1 MLPLLQFRNQLHA
14 SSLPENKTEFRNYK
28 RRTGKVTFA
37 RGTIDDDSNT
47 AAKHVPGPYWM
58 KYRREWLKLLLEI
71 EKGIRETDR
80 EIELIGRDEL
90 QVIRQ
95 QWLKDPNEPDW
106 IDSLPKIYGEIKRG
120 KNAPIVLFGGL
131 NGGGKTTILSALKL
145 ALYGKGVVG
154 SGATVAEYHQ
164 YLRECIHRAHNSIA
178 KPTRSAVELTFRY
191 AQYGVISSYQLTRD
205 WFVDHAG
212 KRSDR
217 LLCRPLRNA
226 LTINKLLGL
235 DLIDRL
241 HSDLSVIIRGRSI
254 KKASEDRKQKIAE
267 AERTYNDLNEQL
279 AEVREKLLLM
289 RVNTV
294 EANKNLGN
302 IEASINARGGAWS
315 ASRQEETVNLDALVS
330 DKKAIEHT
338 LHDMLSGLLPFAITQ
353 SLNEKLLAQ
362 IDAEQRAEK
371 AQVLSEYLQ
380 RQQSNFLAE
389 VESAF
394 AMTKDQLPALQ
405 DIFLRTFGSEVSNSA
420 EQQAPVHELSDTQR
434 FSITH
439 RLQNDVGSLQQRA
452 ADLVMTLQETDSQI
466 ESARENIARAPD
478 EKVLIPLFN
487 EQGQLQ
493 GRLSAL
499 EEQKSVM
506 AEEAKALLARLS
518 VAARQLDDLYTE
530 IAESQE
536 EERLT
541 GLAQNAKD
549 VLKEFS
555 TRARIEKLKEL
566 ESQFYTSFN
575 GLARKEDR
583 NLSIQID
590 PNTFEVVLID
600 DEGIDPNSFE
610 VVLIDDEGVML
621 RKDELSAGE
630 KQIFAIS
637 ILEAL
642 ARTSGR
648 SLPVVIDTPL
658 GRLDSVHRKKLVEN
672 YFPKTS
678 HQVIIL
684 STDTEIDYAFYEGL
698 QGSISHSY
706 HLVYNPETRATQAEE
721 GYFWRQFTHQSALE
735 WDPVRHVESL
745 IEVGLHKMGHVRSLK
760 DVHC

>member
-1 MLPLLQFRNQLHA
+1 M
-14 SSLPENKTEFRNYK
+14 
-28 RRTGKVTFA
+28 
-37 RGTIDDDSNT
+37 I
-47 AAKHVPGPYWM
+47 
-58 KYRREWLKLLLEI
+58 
-71 EKGIRETDR
+71 
-80 EIELIGRDEL
+80 
-90 QVIRQ
+90 
-95 QWLKDPNEPDW
+95 
-106 IDSLPKIYGEIKRG
+106 IDSLSVLDFRVFSGAHDFDLVPKIKRG

-145 ALYGKGVVG
+145 ALYGKGVLG

-178 KPTRSAVELTFRY
+178 KPTRAAVELTFRY

-212 KRSDR
+212 KVKEGLIISRDGH
-217 LLCRPLRNA
+217 PLTELSYDQAQAFLNELIPIGVSELFFFDGEKIASLAEETSGDA
-226 LTINKLLGL
+226 LRESINKLLGL

-241 HSDLSVIIRGRSI
+241 HSDLSVMIRGRSV
-254 KKASEDRKQKIAE
+254 KKASADRKQKIAE

-315 ASRQEETVNLDALVS
+315 ASRQEETANLDALVS
-330 DKKAIEHT
+330 DKKAIEQT
-338 LHDMLSGLLPFAITQ
+338 LHDMLSGLLPFSITQ

-371 AQVLSEYLQ
+371 AQVLSEYLR

-452 ADLVMTLQETDSQI
+452 ADLVMKLQETDSQI

-530 IAESQE
+530 IAEYQE
-536 EERLT
+536 QERLT

-600 DEGIDPNSFE
+600 DEGVI
-610 VVLIDDEGVML
+610 L
-621 RKDELSAGE
+621 RKEELSAGE

-706 HLVYNPETRATQAEE
+706 HLVYNPETRSTQAEE
-721 GYFWRQFTHQSALE
+721 GYFWRWAQNA
-735 WDPVRHVESL
+735 
-745 IEVGLHKMGHVRSLK
+745 
-760 DVHC
+760 

>member
-1 MLPLLQFRNQLHA
+1 M
-14 SSLPENKTEFRNYK
+14 
-28 RRTGKVTFA
+28 
-37 RGTIDDDSNT
+37 I
-47 AAKHVPGPYWM
+47 
-58 KYRREWLKLLLEI
+58 
-71 EKGIRETDR
+71 
-80 EIELIGRDEL
+80 
-90 QVIRQ
+90 
-95 QWLKDPNEPDW
+95 
-106 IDSLPKIYGEIKRG
+106 IDSLSVLDFRVFSGAHDFDLVPKIKRG

-145 ALYGKGVVG
+145 ALYGKGVLG

-178 KPTRSAVELTFRY
+178 KPTRAAVELTFRY

-205 WFVDHAG
+205 WFLDHAG
-212 KRSDR
+212 KVKEGLIISRDGH
-217 LLCRPLRNA
+217 PLTELSYDQAQAFLNELIPIGVSELFFFDGEKIASLAEETSGDA
-226 LTINKLLGL
+226 LRESINKLLGL

-241 HSDLSVIIRGRSI
+241 HSDLSVIIRGRSV

-267 AERTYNDLNEQL
+267 AERAYNDLNEQL
-279 AEVREKLLLM
+279 AEIREKLLLV

-294 EANKNLGN
+294 EANKNLRN
-302 IEASINARGGAWS
+302 IEASISARGGAWS
-315 ASRQEETVNLDALVS
+315 ASRKEETVNLDALVS
-330 DKKAIEHT
+330 EKKAIEHT

-362 IDAEQRAEK
+362 LNAEQRAEK

-389 VESAF
+389 VESAL
-394 AMTKDQLPALQ
+394 AMTKDQLPVLQ

-420 EQQAPVHELSDTQR
+420 EQQAPVHELSDAQR

-439 RLQNDVGSLQQRA
+439 RLQNDVGSLQRRA

-499 EEQKSVM
+499 EEQKSVL

-518 VAARQLDDLYTE
+518 LTARQLDDLYTE

-590 PNTFEVVLID
+590 PN
-600 DEGIDPNSFE
+600 SFE
-610 VVLIDDEGVML
+610 VVLIDDEGVIL
-621 RKDELSAGE
+621 RKEELSAGE

-706 HLVYNPETRATQAEE
+706 HLVYNPETRSTQAEE
-721 GYFWRQFTHQSALE
+721 GYFWRWAQNA
-735 WDPVRHVESL
+735 
-745 IEVGLHKMGHVRSLK
+745 
-760 DVHC
+760 

>member
-1 MLPLLQFRNQLHA
+1 M
-14 SSLPENKTEFRNYK
+14 
-28 RRTGKVTFA
+28 
-37 RGTIDDDSNT
+37 I
-47 AAKHVPGPYWM
+47 
-58 KYRREWLKLLLEI
+58 
-71 EKGIRETDR
+71 
-80 EIELIGRDEL
+80 
-90 QVIRQ
+90 
-95 QWLKDPNEPDW
+95 
-106 IDSLPKIYGEIKRG
+106 IDSLSVLDFRVFSGAHDFDLVPKIKRG

-145 ALYGKGVVG
+145 ALYGKGVLG

-212 KRSDR
+212 KVKEGLIISRDGH
-217 LLCRPLRNA
+217 PLTELSYDQAQAFLNELIPIGVSELFFFDGEKIASLAEETSGDA
-226 LTINKLLGL
+226 LRESINKLLGL

-267 AERTYNDLNEQL
+267 AERTYNNLNEQL

-315 ASRQEETVNLDALVS
+315 ASRQEETINLDALVS

-405 DIFLRTFGSEVSNSA
+405 DIFLRTFGSEVANSA

-439 RLQNDVGSLQQRA
+439 RLRNDVGSLQQRA

-499 EEQKSVM
+499 EEQKSVL

-541 GLAQNAKD
+541 GLAQNVKD

-555 TRARIEKLKEL
+555 TRARIDKLKEL

-590 PNTFEVVLID
+590 PNTFEVVL
-600 DEGIDPNSFE
+600 S
-610 VVLIDDEGVML
+610 DDEGVIL
-621 RKDELSAGE
+621 RKEELSAGE

-706 HLVYNPETRATQAEE
+706 HLVYNPETRSTQAEE
-721 GYFWRQFTHQSALE
+721 GYFWRWAQNA
-735 WDPVRHVESL
+735 
-745 IEVGLHKMGHVRSLK
+745 
-760 DVHC
+760 

>member
-1 MLPLLQFRNQLHA
+1 M
-14 SSLPENKTEFRNYK
+14 
-28 RRTGKVTFA
+28 
-37 RGTIDDDSNT
+37 I
-47 AAKHVPGPYWM
+47 
-58 KYRREWLKLLLEI
+58 
-71 EKGIRETDR
+71 
-80 EIELIGRDEL
+80 
-90 QVIRQ
+90 
-95 QWLKDPNEPDW
+95 
-106 IDSLPKIYGEIKRG
+106 IDSLSVLDFRVFSGAHDFDLVPKIKRG

-145 ALYGKGVVG
+145 ALYGKGVLG

-212 KRSDR
+212 KVKEGLIISRDGH
-217 LLCRPLRNA
+217 PLTELSYDQAQAFLNELIPIGVSELFFFDGEKIASLAEETSGDA
-226 LTINKLLGL
+226 LRESINKLLGL

-254 KKASEDRKQKIAE
+254 KKTSEDRKQKIVD

-371 AQVLSEYLQ
+371 TQVLSEYLQ

-394 AMTKDQLPALQ
+394 AMTKDQLPVLQ
-405 DIFLRTFGSEVSNSA
+405 DIFLRTFGSEVANSA
-420 EQQAPVHELSDTQR
+420 EQKAPVHQLSDTQH

-439 RLQNDVGSLQQRA
+439 RLQNDVGSLQQRTA
-452 ADLVMTLQETDSQI
+452 GLVITLQEVDNQI

-478 EKVLIPLFN
+478 ERVLIPLFN
-487 EQGQLQ
+487 EQGKLQ

-518 VAARQLDDLYTE
+518 IAARQLDELYTE
-530 IAESQE
+530 IAQSQE
-536 EERLT
+536 EERLI
-541 GLAQNAKD
+541 GLAHNAKG

-566 ESQFYTSFN
+566 EAQFYTSFN
-575 GLARKEDR
+575 GLARKVDR

-590 PNTFEVVLID
+590 PT
-600 DEGIDPNSFE
+600 SFE
-610 VVLIDDEGVML
+610 VVLIDDEGATL
-621 RKDELSAGE
+621 RKEELSAGE

-706 HLVYNPETRATQAEE
+706 HLVYNPETRSTQAEE
-721 GYFWRQFTHQSALE
+721 GYFWRWAQNA
-735 WDPVRHVESL
+735 
-745 IEVGLHKMGHVRSLK
+745 
-760 DVHC
+760 

>member
-1 MLPLLQFRNQLHA
+1 M
-14 SSLPENKTEFRNYK
+14 
-28 RRTGKVTFA
+28 
-37 RGTIDDDSNT
+37 I
-47 AAKHVPGPYWM
+47 
-58 KYRREWLKLLLEI
+58 
-71 EKGIRETDR
+71 
-80 EIELIGRDEL
+80 
-90 QVIRQ
+90 
-95 QWLKDPNEPDW
+95 
-106 IDSLPKIYGEIKRG
+106 IDSLSVLDFRVFSGAHDFDLVPKIKRG

-145 ALYGKGVVG
+145 ALYGKGVLG

-212 KRSDR
+212 KVKEGLIISRDGH
-217 LLCRPLRNA
+217 PLTELSYDQAQAFLNELIPIGVSELFFFDGEKIASLAEETSGDA
-226 LTINKLLGL
+226 LRESINKLLGL

-405 DIFLRTFGSEVSNSA
+405 DIFLRTFGSEVANSA

-499 EEQKSVM
+499 EEQKSVL

-600 DEGIDPNSFE
+600 DEGVI
-610 VVLIDDEGVML
+610 L
-621 RKDELSAGE
+621 RKEELSAGE

-706 HLVYNPETRATQAEE
+706 HLVYNPETRSTQAEE
-721 GYFWRQFTHQSALE
+721 GYFWRWAQNA
-735 WDPVRHVESL
+735 
-745 IEVGLHKMGHVRSLK
+745 
-760 DVHC
+760 

>member
-1 MLPLLQFRNQLHA
+1 M
-14 SSLPENKTEFRNYK
+14 
-28 RRTGKVTFA
+28 
-37 RGTIDDDSNT
+37 I
-47 AAKHVPGPYWM
+47 
-58 KYRREWLKLLLEI
+58 
-71 EKGIRETDR
+71 
-80 EIELIGRDEL
+80 
-90 QVIRQ
+90 
-95 QWLKDPNEPDW
+95 
-106 IDSLPKIYGEIKRG
+106 IDSLSVLDFRVFSGAHDFDLVPKIKRG

-145 ALYGKGVVG
+145 ALYGKGVLG

-178 KPTRSAVELTFRY
+178 KPTRAAVELTFRY
-191 AQYGVISSYQLTRD
+191 AQYGIISSYQLTRD

-212 KRSDR
+212 KVKEGLIISRDGH
-217 LLCRPLRNA
+217 PLTELSYDQAQAFLNELIPIGVSELFFFDGEKIASLAEETSGDA
-226 LTINKLLGL
+226 LRESINKLLGL

-241 HSDLSVIIRGRSI
+241 HSDLSVIIRGRSV
-254 KKASEDRKQKIAE
+254 KKASADRKQKIAE

-289 RVNTV
+289 RVNIV

-506 AEEAKALLARLS
+506 AEEAKVLLARLS

-530 IAESQE
+530 IAEFQE

-600 DEGIDPNSFE
+600 DEGVI
-610 VVLIDDEGVML
+610 L
-621 RKDELSAGE
+621 RKEELSAGE

-706 HLVYNPETRATQAEE
+706 HLVYNPETRSTRAEE
-721 GYFWRQFTHQSALE
+721 GYFWRWVNNA
-735 WDPVRHVESL
+735 
-745 IEVGLHKMGHVRSLK
+745 
-760 DVHC
+760 

>member
-1 MLPLLQFRNQLHA
+1 M
-14 SSLPENKTEFRNYK
+14 
-28 RRTGKVTFA
+28 
-37 RGTIDDDSNT
+37 I
-47 AAKHVPGPYWM
+47 
-58 KYRREWLKLLLEI
+58 
-71 EKGIRETDR
+71 
-80 EIELIGRDEL
+80 
-90 QVIRQ
+90 
-95 QWLKDPNEPDW
+95 
-106 IDSLPKIYGEIKRG
+106 IDSLSVLDFRVFSGAHDFDLVPKIKRG

-145 ALYGKGVVG
+145 ALYGKGVLG

-212 KRSDR
+212 KVKEGLIISRDGH
-217 LLCRPLRNA
+217 PLTELSYDQAQAFLNELIPIGVSELFFFDGEKITSLAEETSGDA
-226 LTINKLLGL
+226 LRESINKLLGL

-254 KKASEDRKQKIAE
+254 KKASEDRKQKIVE

-371 AQVLSEYLQ
+371 TQVLSEYLQ

-405 DIFLRTFGSEVSNSA
+405 DIFLRTFGSEVANSA

-478 EKVLIPLFN
+478 EKVLTPLFN
-487 EQGQLQ
+487 KQGQLQ

-499 EEQKSVM
+499 EEQKSVL

-600 DEGIDPNSFE
+600 DEGVI
-610 VVLIDDEGVML
+610 L
-621 RKDELSAGE
+621 RKEELSAGE

-706 HLVYNPETRATQAEE
+706 HLVYNPETRSTQAEE
-721 GYFWRQFTHQSALE
+721 GYFWRWAQNA
-735 WDPVRHVESL
+735 
-745 IEVGLHKMGHVRSLK
+745 
-760 DVHC
+760 

>member
-1 MLPLLQFRNQLHA
+1 M
-14 SSLPENKTEFRNYK
+14 
-28 RRTGKVTFA
+28 
-37 RGTIDDDSNT
+37 I
-47 AAKHVPGPYWM
+47 
-58 KYRREWLKLLLEI
+58 
-71 EKGIRETDR
+71 
-80 EIELIGRDEL
+80 
-90 QVIRQ
+90 
-95 QWLKDPNEPDW
+95 
-106 IDSLPKIYGEIKRG
+106 IDSLSVLDFRVFSGAHDFDLVPKIKRG

-145 ALYGKGVVG
+145 ALYGKGVLG

-178 KPTRSAVELTFRY
+178 KPTRAAVELTFRY

-212 KRSDR
+212 KVKEGLIISRDGH
-217 LLCRPLRNA
+217 PLTELSYDQAQAFLNELIPIGVSELFFFDGEKIASLAEETSGDA
-226 LTINKLLGL
+226 LRESINKLLGL

-241 HSDLSVIIRGRSI
+241 HSDLSVIIRGRSV
-254 KKASEDRKQKIAE
+254 KKASADRKQKIAE

-600 DEGIDPNSFE
+600 DEGVI
-610 VVLIDDEGVML
+610 L
-621 RKDELSAGE
+621 RKEELSAGE

-706 HLVYNPETRATQAEE
+706 HLVYNPETRSTQAEE
-721 GYFWRQFTHQSALE
+721 GYFWRWAQNA
-735 WDPVRHVESL
+735 
-745 IEVGLHKMGHVRSLK
+745 
-760 DVHC
+760 

>member
-1 MLPLLQFRNQLHA
+1 MIIDFLSVLDFRVFSGAHDFDL
-14 SSLPENKTEFRNYK
+14 
-28 RRTGKVTFA
+28 
-37 RGTIDDDSNT
+37 
-47 AAKHVPGPYWM
+47 VP
-58 KYRREWLKLLLEI
+58 K
-71 EKGIRETDR
+71 
-80 EIELIGRDEL
+80 
-90 QVIRQ
+90 
-95 QWLKDPNEPDW
+95 
-106 IDSLPKIYGEIKRG
+106 IKRG

-145 ALYGKGVVG
+145 ALYGKGVLG

-178 KPTRSAVELTFRY
+178 KPTRAAVELTFRY

-212 KRSDR
+212 KVKEGLIISRDGH
-217 LLCRPLRNA
+217 PLTELSYDQAQAFLNELIPIGVSELFFFDGEKIASLAEETSGDA
-226 LTINKLLGL
+226 LRESINKLLGL

-241 HSDLSVIIRGRSI
+241 HSDLSVIIRGRSV
-254 KKASEDRKQKIAE
+254 KKASEDRKQKIAD

-279 AEVREKLLLM
+279 AEIREKLLLM

-315 ASRQEETVNLDALVS
+315 ASRQEETVNLDVLVS
-330 DKKAIEHT
+330 EKKAIEHT

-371 AQVLSEYLQ
+371 TQVLSEYLQ

-394 AMTKDQLPALQ
+394 AMTKEQLPALQ

-420 EQQAPVHELSDTQR
+420 EQQASVHKLSDTQR

-439 RLQNDVGSLQQRA
+439 RLQNDVDSLQQRA
-452 ADLVMTLQETDSQI
+452 AGLVMTLQETDSQI

-499 EEQKSVM
+499 EEQRSVM
-506 AEEAKALLARLS
+506 AEEAKTLLDRLS

-541 GLAQNAKD
+541 ALAQNARE

-590 PNTFEVVLID
+590 PN
-600 DEGIDPNSFE
+600 SFE
-610 VVLIDDEGVML
+610 VVLIDDEGVIL
-621 RKDELSAGE
+621 RKEELSAGE

-706 HLVYNPETRATQAEE
+706 HLVYNPETRSTQAEE
-721 GYFWRQFTHQSALE
+721 GYFWRWAQNA
-735 WDPVRHVESL
+735 
-745 IEVGLHKMGHVRSLK
+745 
-760 DVHC
+760 

>member
-1 MLPLLQFRNQLHA
+1 M
-14 SSLPENKTEFRNYK
+14 
-28 RRTGKVTFA
+28 
-37 RGTIDDDSNT
+37 I
-47 AAKHVPGPYWM
+47 
-58 KYRREWLKLLLEI
+58 
-71 EKGIRETDR
+71 
-80 EIELIGRDEL
+80 
-90 QVIRQ
+90 
-95 QWLKDPNEPDW
+95 
-106 IDSLPKIYGEIKRG
+106 IDSLSVLDFRVFSGAHDFDLVPKIKRG

-178 KPTRSAVELTFRY
+178 KPTRAAVELTFRY

-212 KRSDR
+212 KVKEGLIISRDGN
-217 LLCRPLRNA
+217 PLTELSYDQAQAFLNELIPIGVSELFFFDGEKIASLAEETSGDA
-226 LTINKLLGL
+226 LRESINKLLGL

-600 DEGIDPNSFE
+600 DEGVI
-610 VVLIDDEGVML
+610 L
-621 RKDELSAGE
+621 RKEELSAGE

-706 HLVYNPETRATQAEE
+706 HLVYNPETRSTQAEE
-721 GYFWRQFTHQSALE
+721 GYFWRWAQNA
-735 WDPVRHVESL
+735 
-745 IEVGLHKMGHVRSLK
+745 
-760 DVHC
+760 

>member
-1 MLPLLQFRNQLHA
+1 M
-14 SSLPENKTEFRNYK
+14 
-28 RRTGKVTFA
+28 
-37 RGTIDDDSNT
+37 I
-47 AAKHVPGPYWM
+47 
-58 KYRREWLKLLLEI
+58 
-71 EKGIRETDR
+71 
-80 EIELIGRDEL
+80 
-90 QVIRQ
+90 
-95 QWLKDPNEPDW
+95 
-106 IDSLPKIYGEIKRG
+106 IDSLSVLDFRVFSGAHNFDLAPKIKRG

-145 ALYGKGVVG
+145 ALYGKGVLG

-178 KPTRSAVELTFRY
+178 KPTRASVELTFRY
-191 AQYGVISSYQLTRD
+191 AQYGVISSYQLIRD
-205 WFVDHAG
+205 WFVDPSG
-212 KRSDR
+212 KVKEGLIISRDGQ
-217 LLCRPLRNA
+217 PLTELSYDQAQAFLNELIPIGVSELFFFDGEKIASLAEETSGDA
-226 LTINKLLGL
+226 LRESINKLLGL

-241 HSDLSVIIRGRSI
+241 HSDLSVIIRGRSV
-254 KKASEDRKQKIAE
+254 KKASEDRKQKIAN
-267 AERTYNDLNEQL
+267 AERAYDDLKKQL
-279 AEVREKLLLM
+279 AEIREKLLLM

-294 EANKNLGN
+294 EANKNLSHV
-302 IEASINARGGAWS
+302 EASINARGGAWS
-315 ASRQEETVNLDALVS
+315 ASRQEETVNLDSLVGE
-330 DKKAIEHT
+330 KKAIEHT

-362 IDAEQRAEK
+362 LDNEQRAQK

-389 VESAF
+389 VESTF
-394 AMTKDQLPALQ
+394 AMTKEQLPALQ
-405 DIFLRTFGSEVSNSA
+405 DIFLRTFGSEVASSF
-420 EQQAPVHELSDTQR
+420 QHQSPVHELSDTQR

-452 ADLVMTLQETDSQI
+452 AGLVMTLQEADSQI

-499 EEQKSVM
+499 EEQRSVM
-506 AEEAKALLARLS
+506 VEEAKALLNCLS
-518 VAARQLDDLYTE
+518 MAARQLDDLYTE

-541 GLAQNAKD
+541 GLAQNARD

-555 TRARIEKLKEL
+555 IRARIEKLKEL

-575 GLARKEDR
+575 GLARKENR
-583 NLSIQID
+583 NLSIQ
-590 PNTFEVVLID
+590 
-600 DEGIDPNSFE
+600 IDPNSFE
-610 VVLIDDEGVML
+610 VVLIDDEGVIL
-621 RKDELSAGE
+621 RKEELSAGE

-658 GRLDSVHRKKLVEN
+658 GRLDSIHRKKLVEN

-706 HLVYNPETRATQAEE
+706 HLVYSPETRSTQAEE
-721 GYFWRQFTHQSALE
+721 GYFWRWAQNA
-735 WDPVRHVESL
+735 
-745 IEVGLHKMGHVRSLK
+745 
-760 DVHC
+760 

>member
-1 MLPLLQFRNQLHA
+1 M
-14 SSLPENKTEFRNYK
+14 
-28 RRTGKVTFA
+28 
-37 RGTIDDDSNT
+37 I
-47 AAKHVPGPYWM
+47 
-58 KYRREWLKLLLEI
+58 
-71 EKGIRETDR
+71 
-80 EIELIGRDEL
+80 
-90 QVIRQ
+90 
-95 QWLKDPNEPDW
+95 
-106 IDSLPKIYGEIKRG
+106 IDSLSVLDFRVFSGAHDFDLVPKIKRG

-145 ALYGKGVVG
+145 ALYGKGVLG

-212 KRSDR
+212 KVKEGLIISRDGH
-217 LLCRPLRNA
+217 PLTELSYDQAQAFLNELIPIGVSELFFFDGEKIASLAEETSGDA
-226 LTINKLLGL
+226 LRESINKLLGL

-254 KKASEDRKQKIAE
+254 KKASEDRKQKIVE

-371 AQVLSEYLQ
+371 TQVLSEYLQ

-405 DIFLRTFGSEVSNSA
+405 DIFLRTFGSEVANSA

-478 EKVLIPLFN
+478 EKVLTPLFN
-487 EQGQLQ
+487 KQGQLQ

-499 EEQKSVM
+499 EEQKSVL

-600 DEGIDPNSFE
+600 DEGVI
-610 VVLIDDEGVML
+610 L
-621 RKDELSAGE
+621 RKEELSAGE

-706 HLVYNPETRATQAEE
+706 HLVYNPETRSTQAEE
-721 GYFWRQFTHQSALE
+721 GYFWRWAQKA
-735 WDPVRHVESL
+735 
-745 IEVGLHKMGHVRSLK
+745 
-760 DVHC
+760 

>member
-1 MLPLLQFRNQLHA
+1 M
-14 SSLPENKTEFRNYK
+14 
-28 RRTGKVTFA
+28 
-37 RGTIDDDSNT
+37 I
-47 AAKHVPGPYWM
+47 
-58 KYRREWLKLLLEI
+58 
-71 EKGIRETDR
+71 
-80 EIELIGRDEL
+80 
-90 QVIRQ
+90 
-95 QWLKDPNEPDW
+95 
-106 IDSLPKIYGEIKRG
+106 IDSLSVLDFRVFSGAHDFDLVPKIKRG

-145 ALYGKGVVG
+145 ALYGKGVLG

-212 KRSDR
+212 KVKEGLIISRDGH
-217 LLCRPLRNA
+217 PLTELSYDQAQAFLNELIPIGVSELFFFDGEKIASLAEETSGDA
-226 LTINKLLGL
+226 LRESINKLLGL

-254 KKASEDRKQKIAE
+254 KKASEDRKQKIVE

-371 AQVLSEYLQ
+371 AQVLSEYLK

-405 DIFLRTFGSEVSNSA
+405 DIFLRTFGSEVANSA
-420 EQQAPVHELSDTQR
+420 EKQAPVHELSDTQR

-478 EKVLIPLFN
+478 EKVLTPLFN
-487 EQGQLQ
+487 KQGQLQ

-499 EEQKSVM
+499 EEQKAVL

-600 DEGIDPNSFE
+600 DEGVI
-610 VVLIDDEGVML
+610 L
-621 RKDELSAGE
+621 RKEELSAGE

-706 HLVYNPETRATQAEE
+706 HLVYNPETRSTQAEE
-721 GYFWRQFTHQSALE
+721 GYFWRWAQNA
-735 WDPVRHVESL
+735 
-745 IEVGLHKMGHVRSLK
+745 
-760 DVHC
+760 

>member
-1 MLPLLQFRNQLHA
+1 M
-14 SSLPENKTEFRNYK
+14 
-28 RRTGKVTFA
+28 
-37 RGTIDDDSNT
+37 I
-47 AAKHVPGPYWM
+47 
-58 KYRREWLKLLLEI
+58 
-71 EKGIRETDR
+71 
-80 EIELIGRDEL
+80 
-90 QVIRQ
+90 
-95 QWLKDPNEPDW
+95 
-106 IDSLPKIYGEIKRG
+106 IDSLSVLDFRVFSGAHDFDLVPKIKRG

-145 ALYGKGVVG
+145 ALYGKGVLG

-178 KPTRSAVELTFRY
+178 KPTRAAVELTFRY
-191 AQYGVISSYQLTRD
+191 AQHGVISSYQLTRD

-212 KRSDR
+212 KVKEGLIISRDGH
-217 LLCRPLRNA
+217 PLTELSYDQAQAFLNELIPIGVSELFFFDGEKIASLAEETSGDA
-226 LTINKLLGL
+226 LRESINKLLGL

-241 HSDLSVIIRGRSI
+241 HSDLSVIIRGRSV
-254 KKASEDRKQKIAE
+254 KKASADRKQKIAE

-600 DEGIDPNSFE
+600 DEGVI
-610 VVLIDDEGVML
+610 L
-621 RKDELSAGE
+621 RKEELSAGE

-706 HLVYNPETRATQAEE
+706 HLVYNPETRSTRAEE
-721 GYFWRQFTHQSALE
+721 GYFWRWVNNA
-735 WDPVRHVESL
+735 
-745 IEVGLHKMGHVRSLK
+745 
-760 DVHC
+760 

>member
-1 MLPLLQFRNQLHA
+1 M
-14 SSLPENKTEFRNYK
+14 
-28 RRTGKVTFA
+28 
-37 RGTIDDDSNT
+37 I
-47 AAKHVPGPYWM
+47 
-58 KYRREWLKLLLEI
+58 
-71 EKGIRETDR
+71 
-80 EIELIGRDEL
+80 
-90 QVIRQ
+90 
-95 QWLKDPNEPDW
+95 
-106 IDSLPKIYGEIKRG
+106 IDSLSVLDFRVFSGAHDFDLVPKIKRG
-120 KNAPIVLFGGL
+120 KSAPIVLFGGL

-145 ALYGKGVVG
+145 ALYGKGVLG
-154 SGATVAEYHQ
+154 SGATAAEYHQ

-178 KPTRSAVELTFRY
+178 KPTRAAVELTFRY

-212 KRSDR
+212 MVKEGLIISRDGH
-217 LLCRPLRNA
+217 PLTELSYDQAQAFLNELIPIGVSELFFFDGEKIASLAEETSGDA
-226 LTINKLLGL
+226 LRESINKLLGL

-254 KKASEDRKQKIAE
+254 KKASEDRKQKIGE
-267 AERTYNDLNEQL
+267 AERTYNGLKEHL
-279 AEVREKLLLM
+279 AELREKLLLM

-294 EANKNLGN
+294 EAIKNLGN

-315 ASRQEETVNLDALVS
+315 AARQEETVNLDALVS

-362 IDAEQRAEK
+362 IDAEQRAER

-405 DIFLRTFGSEVSNSA
+405 DIFLRTFGSEVANRA
-420 EQQAPVHELSDTQR
+420 EHQVPVHELSDTQR

-452 ADLVMTLQETDSQI
+452 ADLVMTLQDTDSQI

-478 EKVLIPLFN
+478 EKVLIPLFK

-493 GRLSAL
+493 GRLSTL

-530 IAESQE
+530 IADSQE
-536 EERLT
+536 EERLI

-583 NLSIQID
+583 NLSIQIN
-590 PNTFEVVLID
+590 PSTFEVILID
-600 DEGIDPNSFE
+600 DEGI
-610 VVLIDDEGVML
+610 IL
-621 RKDELSAGE
+621 RKEELSAGE

-684 STDTEIDYAFYEGL
+684 STDTEIDYSFYEGL
-698 QGSISHSY
+698 QGNISHSY
-706 HLVYNPETRATQAEE
+706 HLVYNPETRSTQAEE
-721 GYFWRQFTHQSALE
+721 GYFWRWAQN
-735 WDPVRHVESL
+735 V
-745 IEVGLHKMGHVRSLK
+745 
-760 DVHC
+760 

>member
-1 MLPLLQFRNQLHA
+1 M
-14 SSLPENKTEFRNYK
+14 
-28 RRTGKVTFA
+28 
-37 RGTIDDDSNT
+37 I
-47 AAKHVPGPYWM
+47 
-58 KYRREWLKLLLEI
+58 
-71 EKGIRETDR
+71 
-80 EIELIGRDEL
+80 
-90 QVIRQ
+90 
-95 QWLKDPNEPDW
+95 
-106 IDSLPKIYGEIKRG
+106 IDSLSVLDFRVFSGAHDFDLVPKIKRG

-145 ALYGKGVVG
+145 ALYGKGVLG

-178 KPTRSAVELTFRY
+178 KPTRASVELTFRY

-205 WFVDHAG
+205 WFVDHTG
-212 KRSDR
+212 KVKEGLIISRDGH
-217 LLCRPLRNA
+217 PLTELSYDQAQAFLNELIPIGVSELFFFDGEKIASLAEETSGDA
-226 LTINKLLGL
+226 LRESINKLLGL

-241 HSDLSVIIRGRSI
+241 HSDLSVIIRGRSV

-289 RVNTV
+289 RVNTA
-294 EANKNLGN
+294 EANKNLGS
-302 IEASINARGGAWS
+302 IEANINARGGAWS
-315 ASRQEETVNLDALVS
+315 ASRQEETLNLDALVS
-330 DKKAIEHT
+330 EKKAIEHT

-394 AMTKDQLPALQ
+394 AISKEQLPALQ
-405 DIFLRTFGSEVSNSA
+405 DIFLRTFGSEVANSA

-452 ADLVMTLQETDSQI
+452 SDLVMTLQETDSQI

-566 ESQFYTSFN
+566 ESQFYSSFN

-590 PNTFEVVLID
+590 PN
-600 DEGIDPNSFE
+600 SFE
-610 VVLIDDEGVML
+610 VVLIDDEGLIL
-621 RKDELSAGE
+621 RKEELSAGE

-706 HLVYNPETRATQAEE
+706 HLVYNPETRSTQAEE
-721 GYFWRQFTHQSALE
+721 GYFWRWAQNA
-735 WDPVRHVESL
+735 
-745 IEVGLHKMGHVRSLK
+745 
-760 DVHC
+760 

>member
-1 MLPLLQFRNQLHA
+1 M
-14 SSLPENKTEFRNYK
+14 
-28 RRTGKVTFA
+28 
-37 RGTIDDDSNT
+37 I
-47 AAKHVPGPYWM
+47 
-58 KYRREWLKLLLEI
+58 
-71 EKGIRETDR
+71 
-80 EIELIGRDEL
+80 
-90 QVIRQ
+90 
-95 QWLKDPNEPDW
+95 
-106 IDSLPKIYGEIKRG
+106 IDSLSVLDFRVFSGAHDFDLVPKIKRG

-145 ALYGKGVVG
+145 ALYGKGVLG

-178 KPTRSAVELTFRY
+178 KPTRAAVELTFRY

-212 KRSDR
+212 KVKEGLIISRDGQTLTELSYDQAQAI
-217 LLCRPLRNA
+217 LNELIPIGVSELFFFDGEKIASLAEETSGDALRES
-226 LTINKLLGL
+226 INKLLGL

-241 HSDLSVIIRGRSI
+241 YSDLSVIIRGRSV
-254 KKASEDRKQKIAE
+254 KKASEDRKQKIADS
-267 AERTYNDLNEQL
+267 ERTYNDLKEQL
-279 AEVREKLLLM
+279 AEIREKLLLM

-294 EANKNLGN
+294 EANKNLSN
-302 IEASINARGGAWS
+302 IEANINARGGAWG

-330 DKKAIEHT
+330 EKKAIEHT

-362 IDAEQRAEK
+362 MDTEQRAEK

-394 AMTKDQLPALQ
+394 AMTKEQLPALQ

-439 RLQNDVGSLQQRA
+439 RLQNDVCSLHQRA
-452 ADLVMTLQETDSQI
+452 AGLVMTLQEIDNQI

-487 EQGQLQ
+487 EQGKLQ

-506 AEEAKALLARLS
+506 AEEAKVLVARLS

-536 EERLT
+536 EERLIE
-541 GLAQNAKD
+541 LAQNAKD

-555 TRARIEKLKEL
+555 TRARTEKLKEL

-590 PNTFEVVLID
+590 PN
-600 DEGIDPNSFE
+600 SFE

-621 RKDELSAGE
+621 RKEELSAGE

-684 STDTEIDYAFYEGL
+684 STDTEIDYPFYEGL

-706 HLVYNPETRATQAEE
+706 HLVYNPETRSTQAEE
-721 GYFWRQFTHQSALE
+721 GYFWRWAQNA
-735 WDPVRHVESL
+735 
-745 IEVGLHKMGHVRSLK
+745 
-760 DVHC
+760 

>member
-1 MLPLLQFRNQLHA
+1 M
-14 SSLPENKTEFRNYK
+14 
-28 RRTGKVTFA
+28 
-37 RGTIDDDSNT
+37 I
-47 AAKHVPGPYWM
+47 
-58 KYRREWLKLLLEI
+58 
-71 EKGIRETDR
+71 
-80 EIELIGRDEL
+80 
-90 QVIRQ
+90 
-95 QWLKDPNEPDW
+95 
-106 IDSLPKIYGEIKRG
+106 IDSLSVLDFRVFSGAHDFDLVPKIKRG

-145 ALYGKGVVG
+145 ALYGKGVLG
-154 SGATVAEYHQ
+154 SVATVAEYHQ

-212 KRSDR
+212 KVKEGLIISRDGH
-217 LLCRPLRNA
+217 PLTELSYDQAQAFLNELIPIGVSELFFFDGEKIASLAEETSGDA
-226 LTINKLLGL
+226 LRESINKLLGL

-254 KKASEDRKQKIAE
+254 KKASEDRKQKISD
-267 AERTYNDLNEQL
+267 AERTYNDLNEHL

-394 AMTKDQLPALQ
+394 DMTKDQLPALQ

-478 EKVLIPLFN
+478 EKVLIPLFS

-590 PNTFEVVLID
+590 PNTFEVL
-600 DEGIDPNSFE
+600 
-610 VVLIDDEGVML
+610 LIDDEGVIL
-621 RKDELSAGE
+621 RKEELSAGE

-706 HLVYNPETRATQAEE
+706 HLVYNPETRSTQAEE
-721 GYFWRQFTHQSALE
+721 GYFWRWAQNA
-735 WDPVRHVESL
+735 
-745 IEVGLHKMGHVRSLK
+745 
-760 DVHC
+760 

>member
-1 MLPLLQFRNQLHA
+1 M
-14 SSLPENKTEFRNYK
+14 
-28 RRTGKVTFA
+28 
-37 RGTIDDDSNT
+37 I
-47 AAKHVPGPYWM
+47 
-58 KYRREWLKLLLEI
+58 
-71 EKGIRETDR
+71 
-80 EIELIGRDEL
+80 
-90 QVIRQ
+90 
-95 QWLKDPNEPDW
+95 
-106 IDSLPKIYGEIKRG
+106 IDSLSVLDFRVFSGAHDFDLVPKIKRG

-145 ALYGKGVVG
+145 ALYGKGVLG

-212 KRSDR
+212 KVKEGLIISRDGH
-217 LLCRPLRNA
+217 PLTELSYDQAQAFLNELIPIGVSELFFFDGEKIASLAEETSGDA
-226 LTINKLLGL
+226 LRESINKLLGL

-267 AERTYNDLNEQL
+267 AERTYNNLNEQL

-315 ASRQEETVNLDALVS
+315 ASRQEETINLDALVS

-405 DIFLRTFGSEVSNSA
+405 DIFLRTFGSEVANSA

-439 RLQNDVGSLQQRA
+439 RLRNDVGSLQQRA

-499 EEQKSVM
+499 EEQKSVL
-506 AEEAKALLARLS
+506 ADEAKALLARLS

-600 DEGIDPNSFE
+600 DEGVI
-610 VVLIDDEGVML
+610 L
-621 RKDELSAGE
+621 RKEELSAGE

-706 HLVYNPETRATQAEE
+706 HLVYNPETRSTQAEE
-721 GYFWRQFTHQSALE
+721 GYFWRWAQNA
-735 WDPVRHVESL
+735 
-745 IEVGLHKMGHVRSLK
+745 
-760 DVHC
+760 

>member
-1 MLPLLQFRNQLHA
+1 M
-14 SSLPENKTEFRNYK
+14 
-28 RRTGKVTFA
+28 
-37 RGTIDDDSNT
+37 I
-47 AAKHVPGPYWM
+47 
-58 KYRREWLKLLLEI
+58 
-71 EKGIRETDR
+71 
-80 EIELIGRDEL
+80 
-90 QVIRQ
+90 
-95 QWLKDPNEPDW
+95 
-106 IDSLPKIYGEIKRG
+106 IDSLSVLDFRVFSGAHDFDLVPKIKRG

-145 ALYGKGVVG
+145 ALYGKGVLG

-212 KRSDR
+212 KVKEGLIISKDGH
-217 LLCRPLRNA
+217 PLTELSYDQAQAFLNELIPIGVSELFFFDGEKIASLAEETSGDA
-226 LTINKLLGL
+226 LRESINKLLGL

-420 EQQAPVHELSDTQR
+420 ELQAPVHELSDTQR

-600 DEGIDPNSFE
+600 DEGI
-610 VVLIDDEGVML
+610 IL
-621 RKDELSAGE
+621 RKEELSAGE

-706 HLVYNPETRATQAEE
+706 HLVYNPETRSTQAEE
-721 GYFWRQFTHQSALE
+721 GYFWRWAQNA
-735 WDPVRHVESL
+735 
-745 IEVGLHKMGHVRSLK
+745 
-760 DVHC
+760 

>member
-1 MLPLLQFRNQLHA
+1 M
-14 SSLPENKTEFRNYK
+14 
-28 RRTGKVTFA
+28 
-37 RGTIDDDSNT
+37 I
-47 AAKHVPGPYWM
+47 
-58 KYRREWLKLLLEI
+58 
-71 EKGIRETDR
+71 
-80 EIELIGRDEL
+80 
-90 QVIRQ
+90 
-95 QWLKDPNEPDW
+95 
-106 IDSLPKIYGEIKRG
+106 IDSLSVLDFRVFSGAHNFDLTPKIKRG

-145 ALYGKGVVG
+145 ALYGKGVLG

-178 KPTRSAVELTFRY
+178 KPTRASVELTFRY

-205 WFVDHAG
+205 WFVDPSG
-212 KRSDR
+212 KVKEGLIISRDGQ
-217 LLCRPLRNA
+217 PLTELSYDQAQAFLNELIPIGVSELFFFDGEKIASLAEETSGDA
-226 LTINKLLGL
+226 LRESINKLLGL

-241 HSDLSVIIRGRSI
+241 HSDLSVIIRGRSVR
-254 KKASEDRKQKIAE
+254 KASEDRKQKIAN
-267 AERTYNDLNEQL
+267 AERTYDDLKKQL
-279 AEVREKLLLM
+279 AEIREKLLLM

-294 EANKNLGN
+294 EVNKNLSHV
-302 IEASINARGGAWS
+302 EASINARGGAWS
-315 ASRQEETVNLDALVS
+315 ASRQEETVNLDSLVGE
-330 DKKAIEHT
+330 KKAIEHT

-362 IDAEQRAEK
+362 LDNEQRAQK

-389 VESAF
+389 VESTF
-394 AMTKDQLPALQ
+394 AMTKEQLPALQ
-405 DIFLRTFGSEVSNSA
+405 DIFLRTFGSEVASSF
-420 EQQAPVHELSDTQR
+420 QHQSPVHELSDTQR

-452 ADLVMTLQETDSQI
+452 AGLVMTLQEADSQI

-506 AEEAKALLARLS
+506 VEEAKALLNCLS
-518 VAARQLDDLYTE
+518 MAARQLDDLYTE

-541 GLAQNAKD
+541 GLAQNARD

-590 PNTFEVVLID
+590 PN
-600 DEGIDPNSFE
+600 SFE
-610 VVLIDDEGVML
+610 VVLIDDEGVIL
-621 RKDELSAGE
+621 RKEELSAGE

-658 GRLDSVHRKKLVEN
+658 GRLDSIHRKKLVEN

-706 HLVYNPETRATQAEE
+706 HLVYSPETRSTQAEE
-721 GYFWRQFTHQSALE
+721 GYFWRWAQNA
-735 WDPVRHVESL
+735 
-745 IEVGLHKMGHVRSLK
+745 
-760 DVHC
+760 

>member
-1 MLPLLQFRNQLHA
+1 M
-14 SSLPENKTEFRNYK
+14 
-28 RRTGKVTFA
+28 
-37 RGTIDDDSNT
+37 I
-47 AAKHVPGPYWM
+47 
-58 KYRREWLKLLLEI
+58 
-71 EKGIRETDR
+71 
-80 EIELIGRDEL
+80 
-90 QVIRQ
+90 
-95 QWLKDPNEPDW
+95 
-106 IDSLPKIYGEIKRG
+106 IDSLSVLDFRVFSGAHDFDLVPKIKRG

-145 ALYGKGVVG
+145 ALYGKGVLG

-178 KPTRSAVELTFRY
+178 KPTRGAVELTFRY

-212 KRSDR
+212 KVKEGLIISRDGH
-217 LLCRPLRNA
+217 PLTELSYDQAQAFLNELIPIGVSELFFFDGEKIASLAEETSGDA
-226 LTINKLLGL
+226 LRESINKLLGL

-241 HSDLSVIIRGRSI
+241 HSDLSVIIRGRSV
-254 KKASEDRKQKIAE
+254 KKASADRKQKIAE

-315 ASRQEETVNLDALVS
+315 ASRQEETANLDALVS

-380 RQQSNFLAE
+380 RQQSSFLAE

-439 RLQNDVGSLQQRA
+439 RLQNDIGSLQQRA
-452 ADLVMTLQETDSQI
+452 ADLVMKLQETDSQI

-493 GRLSAL
+493 GKLSAL

-600 DEGIDPNSFE
+600 DEGVI
-610 VVLIDDEGVML
+610 L
-621 RKDELSAGE
+621 RKEELSAGE

-706 HLVYNPETRATQAEE
+706 HLVYNPETRSTQAEE
-721 GYFWRQFTHQSALE
+721 GYFWRWAQNA
-735 WDPVRHVESL
+735 
-745 IEVGLHKMGHVRSLK
+745 
-760 DVHC
+760 

>member
-1 MLPLLQFRNQLHA
+1 M
-14 SSLPENKTEFRNYK
+14 
-28 RRTGKVTFA
+28 
-37 RGTIDDDSNT
+37 I
-47 AAKHVPGPYWM
+47 
-58 KYRREWLKLLLEI
+58 
-71 EKGIRETDR
+71 
-80 EIELIGRDEL
+80 
-90 QVIRQ
+90 
-95 QWLKDPNEPDW
+95 
-106 IDSLPKIYGEIKRG
+106 IDSLSVLDFRVFSGAHDFDLVPKIKRG

-145 ALYGKGVVG
+145 ALYGKGVLG

-212 KRSDR
+212 KVKEGLIISRDGH
-217 LLCRPLRNA
+217 PLTELSYDQAQAFLNELIPIGVSELFFFDGEKIASLAEETSGDA
-226 LTINKLLGL
+226 LRESINKLLGL

-267 AERTYNDLNEQL
+267 AERTYNDLNKQL

-315 ASRQEETVNLDALVS
+315 ASRQEETANLDALVS

-338 LHDMLSGLLPFAITQ
+338 LQDMLSGLLPFAITQ

-405 DIFLRTFGSEVSNSA
+405 DIFLRTFGSEVANSA

-452 ADLVMTLQETDSQI
+452 ADLVMTLQKTDSQI

-499 EEQKSVM
+499 EEQKSVL

-600 DEGIDPNSFE
+600 DEGVI
-610 VVLIDDEGVML
+610 L
-621 RKDELSAGE
+621 RKEELSAGE

-706 HLVYNPETRATQAEE
+706 HLVYNPETRSTQAEE
-721 GYFWRQFTHQSALE
+721 GYFWRWAQN
-735 WDPVRHVESL
+735 V
-745 IEVGLHKMGHVRSLK
+745 
-760 DVHC
+760 

>member
-1 MLPLLQFRNQLHA
+1 M
-14 SSLPENKTEFRNYK
+14 
-28 RRTGKVTFA
+28 
-37 RGTIDDDSNT
+37 I
-47 AAKHVPGPYWM
+47 
-58 KYRREWLKLLLEI
+58 
-71 EKGIRETDR
+71 
-80 EIELIGRDEL
+80 
-90 QVIRQ
+90 
-95 QWLKDPNEPDW
+95 
-106 IDSLPKIYGEIKRG
+106 IDSLSVLDFRVFSGAHDFDLVPKIKRG

-145 ALYGKGVVG
+145 ALYGKGVLG

-178 KPTRSAVELTFRY
+178 KPTRAAVELTFRY

-212 KRSDR
+212 KVKEGLIISRDGH
-217 LLCRPLRNA
+217 PLTELSYDQAQAFLNELIPIGVSELFFFDGEKIASLAEETSGDA
-226 LTINKLLGL
+226 LRESINKLLGL

-241 HSDLSVIIRGRSI
+241 HSDLSVIIRGRSV

-302 IEASINARGGAWS
+302 IEANINARGGAWS

-420 EQQAPVHELSDTQR
+420 ELQAPIHELSDTQR

-439 RLQNDVGSLQQRA
+439 RLKNDVGSLQQRA

-600 DEGIDPNSFE
+600 DEGI
-610 VVLIDDEGVML
+610 IL
-621 RKDELSAGE
+621 RKEELSAGE

-706 HLVYNPETRATQAEE
+706 HLVYNPETRSTQAEE
-721 GYFWRQFTHQSALE
+721 GYFWRWAQNA
-735 WDPVRHVESL
+735 
-745 IEVGLHKMGHVRSLK
+745 
-760 DVHC
+760 

>member
-1 MLPLLQFRNQLHA
+1 M
-14 SSLPENKTEFRNYK
+14 
-28 RRTGKVTFA
+28 
-37 RGTIDDDSNT
+37 I
-47 AAKHVPGPYWM
+47 
-58 KYRREWLKLLLEI
+58 
-71 EKGIRETDR
+71 
-80 EIELIGRDEL
+80 
-90 QVIRQ
+90 
-95 QWLKDPNEPDW
+95 
-106 IDSLPKIYGEIKRG
+106 IDSLSVLDFRVFSGAHDFDLVPKIKRG

-145 ALYGKGVVG
+145 ALYGKGVLG
-154 SGATVAEYHQ
+154 PGATVAEYHQ

-178 KPTRSAVELTFRY
+178 KPTRAAVELTFRY

-205 WFVDHAG
+205 WFVDHVG
-212 KRSDR
+212 KVKEGLIISRDGQ
-217 LLCRPLRNA
+217 PLTELSYDQAQAFLNELIPIGVSELFFFDGEKIASLAEETSGDA
-226 LTINKLLGL
+226 LRESINKLLGL

-241 HSDLSVIIRGRSI
+241 HSDLSVIIRGRSV

-452 ADLVMTLQETDSQI
+452 ADLVITLQETDSQI

-518 VAARQLDDLYTE
+518 VAARQLDGLYTE

-600 DEGIDPNSFE
+600 DEGVI
-610 VVLIDDEGVML
+610 L
-621 RKDELSAGE
+621 RKEELSAGE

-706 HLVYNPETRATQAEE
+706 HLVYNPETRSTRAEE
-721 GYFWRQFTHQSALE
+721 GYFWRWVNNA
-735 WDPVRHVESL
+735 
-745 IEVGLHKMGHVRSLK
+745 
-760 DVHC
+760 

>member
-1 MLPLLQFRNQLHA
+1 M
-14 SSLPENKTEFRNYK
+14 
-28 RRTGKVTFA
+28 
-37 RGTIDDDSNT
+37 I
-47 AAKHVPGPYWM
+47 
-58 KYRREWLKLLLEI
+58 
-71 EKGIRETDR
+71 
-80 EIELIGRDEL
+80 
-90 QVIRQ
+90 
-95 QWLKDPNEPDW
+95 
-106 IDSLPKIYGEIKRG
+106 IDSLSVLDFRVFSGAHDFDLAPKIKRG

-145 ALYGKGVVG
+145 ALYGKGVLG

-178 KPTRSAVELTFRY
+178 KPTRAAVELTFRY

-212 KRSDR
+212 KVKEGLIISRDGQ
-217 LLCRPLRNA
+217 PLTELSYDQAQAFLNELIPIGVSELFFFDGEKIASLAEETSGDA
-226 LTINKLLGL
+226 LRESINKLLGL

-241 HSDLSVIIRGRSI
+241 HSDLSVIIRGRSV
-254 KKASEDRKQKIAE
+254 KMASEDRKQKIAE

-289 RVNTV
+289 RLNTV

-541 GLAQNAKD
+541 GLAQNARN

-600 DEGIDPNSFE
+600 DEGVI
-610 VVLIDDEGVML
+610 L
-621 RKDELSAGE
+621 RKEELSAGE

-706 HLVYNPETRATQAEE
+706 HLVYNPETRSTQAEE
-721 GYFWRQFTHQSALE
+721 GYFWRWAQNA
-735 WDPVRHVESL
+735 
-745 IEVGLHKMGHVRSLK
+745 
-760 DVHC
+760 

>member
-1 MLPLLQFRNQLHA
+1 M
-14 SSLPENKTEFRNYK
+14 
-28 RRTGKVTFA
+28 
-37 RGTIDDDSNT
+37 I
-47 AAKHVPGPYWM
+47 
-58 KYRREWLKLLLEI
+58 
-71 EKGIRETDR
+71 
-80 EIELIGRDEL
+80 
-90 QVIRQ
+90 
-95 QWLKDPNEPDW
+95 
-106 IDSLPKIYGEIKRG
+106 IDSLSVLDFRVFSGAHDFDLVPKIKRG

-145 ALYGKGVVG
+145 ALYGKGVLG

-212 KRSDR
+212 KVKEGLIISRDGH
-217 LLCRPLRNA
+217 PLTELSYDQAQAFLNELIPIGVSELFFFDGEKIASLAEETSGDA
-226 LTINKLLGL
+226 LRESINKLLGL

-254 KKASEDRKQKIAE
+254 KKASEDRKQKIVE

-371 AQVLSEYLQ
+371 TQVLSEYLQ

-405 DIFLRTFGSEVSNSA
+405 DIFLRTFGSEVANSA

-478 EKVLIPLFN
+478 EKVLTPLFN
-487 EQGQLQ
+487 KQGQLQ

-499 EEQKSVM
+499 EEQKSVL
-506 AEEAKALLARLS
+506 AEEAKALLTRLS

-600 DEGIDPNSFE
+600 DEGVI
-610 VVLIDDEGVML
+610 L
-621 RKDELSAGE
+621 RKEELSAGE

-706 HLVYNPETRATQAEE
+706 HLVYNPETRSTQAEE
-721 GYFWRQFTHQSALE
+721 GYFWRWAQNA
-735 WDPVRHVESL
+735 
-745 IEVGLHKMGHVRSLK
+745 
-760 DVHC
+760 

>member
-1 MLPLLQFRNQLHA
+1 M
-14 SSLPENKTEFRNYK
+14 
-28 RRTGKVTFA
+28 
-37 RGTIDDDSNT
+37 I
-47 AAKHVPGPYWM
+47 
-58 KYRREWLKLLLEI
+58 
-71 EKGIRETDR
+71 
-80 EIELIGRDEL
+80 
-90 QVIRQ
+90 
-95 QWLKDPNEPDW
+95 
-106 IDSLPKIYGEIKRG
+106 IDSLSVLDFRVFSGAHNFDLAPKIKRG

-145 ALYGKGVVG
+145 ALYGKGVLG

-178 KPTRSAVELTFRY
+178 KPTRASVELTFRY
-191 AQYGVISSYQLTRD
+191 AQYGVISSYQLIRD
-205 WFVDHAG
+205 WFVDPSG
-212 KRSDR
+212 KVKEGLIISRDGQ
-217 LLCRPLRNA
+217 PLTELSYDQAQAFLNELIPVGVSELFFFDGEKIASLAEETSGDA
-226 LTINKLLGL
+226 LRESINKLLGL

-241 HSDLSVIIRGRSI
+241 HSDLSVIIRGRSV
-254 KKASEDRKQKIAE
+254 KKASADRKQKIAE
-267 AERTYNDLNEQL
+267 AERTYNELNEQL

-294 EANKNLGN
+294 EATKNLGN

-315 ASRQEETVNLDALVS
+315 ASRQEETVNLDSLVVE
-330 DKKAIEHT
+330 KKAIEHT

-362 IDAEQRAEK
+362 LDNEQRAQK

-389 VESAF
+389 VESTF
-394 AMTKDQLPALQ
+394 AMTKEQLPALQ
-405 DIFLRTFGSEVSNSA
+405 DIFLRTFGSEVASSF
-420 EQQAPVHELSDTQR
+420 QHQSPVHELSDTQR

-452 ADLVMTLQETDSQI
+452 AGLVMTLQEADSQI

-499 EEQKSVM
+499 EEQRSVM
-506 AEEAKALLARLS
+506 VEEAKALLNCLS
-518 VAARQLDDLYTE
+518 MAARQLDDLYTE

-541 GLAQNAKD
+541 GLAQNARD

-555 TRARIEKLKEL
+555 VRARIEKLKEL

-575 GLARKEDR
+575 GLARKENR
-583 NLSIQID
+583 NLSIQ
-590 PNTFEVVLID
+590 
-600 DEGIDPNSFE
+600 IDPNSFE
-610 VVLIDDEGVML
+610 VVLIDDEGVIL
-621 RKDELSAGE
+621 RKEELSAGE

-658 GRLDSVHRKKLVEN
+658 GRLDSIHRKKLVEN

-706 HLVYNPETRATQAEE
+706 HLVYSPETRSTQAEE
-721 GYFWRQFTHQSALE
+721 GYFWRWAQNA
-735 WDPVRHVESL
+735 
-745 IEVGLHKMGHVRSLK
+745 
-760 DVHC
+760 